1 MLRLRGKSG
10 EKPFDARLSRVLESI
25 QQVDICESIIDEK
38 RKRPA
43 PSGTGTARWGVNM
56 LSSITTSKRPAIPLR
71 TLLAR
76 GRIKQTLVS
85 CALTAALLAPG
96 ATLAADTAAEEA
108 TGPQPLPEVVVTANR
123 REESASK
130 VPISLT
136 ALSQDT
142 MDIKGIKDIADVA
155 RYTPGVKIDESQT
168 NQIAIRGIASTG
180 GSGTTG
186 IYIDDVPIQ
195 VRDLGF
201 NADDALVKI
210 FDLNRVEVLRGPQG
224 TLFGA
229 GSEGGT
235 VRYIT
240 NQPSLTKD
248 SVYAKAETSYTQNG
262 AMSYEAGVAAGG
274 PIIDGTLGI
283 RASAWYRR
291 DGGWIDRL
299 DPTTL
304 AIVDSNANHDD
315 TLAMRVA
322 ALWQPNDNLQIT
334 PSIYF
339 QHRARNDVT
348 IYWPEYS
355 NPNKDQYF
363 SANPAPR
370 EEPDNFYIPALNVS
384 YDFGPVRLI
393 STSAYF
399 HRDEISG
406 YDGTLYNLGY
416 YQTLIDSAVSPPPV
430 GANLFPLL
438 DGTGVHLPPGLTN
451 YRAPATVTNQQRNIS
466 QEIRLQSNDPASR
479 VQWTAGAFYS
489 LNRQFSLEE
498 IHDPLADAMFNALL
512 GEPIAAFFTSAQNA
526 DGSSVLPMGDSY
538 FNRLVSHDRQ
548 IAGFG
553 EATIGLTDT
562 LKLIAGVRVSKT
574 TFSIASHSGGPQ
586 NTFDRLGGAQNSQTP
601 VTPRAGLDWQ
611 IDPNDMV
618 YFTYAKGFRMGGGN
632 PSIPYDPTYQNTAIG
647 CTQDFLNFGI
657 KGAPNTY
664 KSDTVQS
671 FEVGAKNNINNVVR
685 LASSIYYI
693 RWNNI
698 QGNVVP
704 PICQIQWTDNLGNA
718 ISKGFDIQANIQATD
733 SLSVDATFGYTD
745 ARYTSNAYPSGAVVT
760 PTLKPLVEAGD
771 AIGGPNGIGTGYS
784 IPPWSATLGAEYR
797 FAVLEHESFFRMD
810 YEYAASDKW
819 THPALDKNT
828 SSYDPTAIPTA
839 RQAFASLRTGTN
851 LGGWLVSFFIDNLT
865 DSHTITNYN
874 HQTPAYGSES
884 GVLPN
889 GAPYY
894 TAADLLASPAFRYIT
909 YRPRTFGITATYR
922 H

>member
-1 MLRLRGKSG
+1 M
-10 EKPFDARLSRVLESI
+10 
-25 QQVDICESIIDEK
+25 
-38 RKRPA
+38 
-43 PSGTGTARWGVNM
+43 
-56 LSSITTSKRPAIPLR
+56 SSITTSKRPAIPLR

-76 GRIKQTLVS
+76 GRIKQTLAG
-85 CALTAALLAPG
+85 CALTAAMLAPG
-96 ATLAADTAAEEA
+96 ATFAANADAAEEA
-108 TGPQPLPEVVVTANR
+108 AVQPQQMQEVTVTANR

-136 ALSQDT
+136 ALTQDA
-142 MDIKGIKDIADVA
+142 MDIKGIKDISDVA

-168 NQIAIRGIASTG
+168 NAISIRGIASTG

-201 NADDALVKI
+201 NPDDALVKI

-262 AMSYEAGVAAGG
+262 APSYEAGVAAGG

-304 AIVDSNANHDD
+304 SIVDSNANHDD
-315 TLAMRVA
+315 TLALRVA
-322 ALWQPNDNLQIT
+322 ALWQPNENLQVT

-339 QHRARNDVT
+339 QHRARHDVT

-363 SANPAPR
+363 SANPTPR
-370 EEPDNFYIPALNVS
+370 QEPDNFYLPALNVS

-416 YQTLIDSAVSPPPV
+416 YQTLFNPTVSPAPP
-430 GANLFPLL
+430 GAPYYPLL
-438 DGTGVHLPPGLTN
+438 DGSGIHLPAQLAN
-451 YRAPATVTNQQRNIS
+451 YRSPATVTNQQRNIS
-466 QEIRLQSNDPASR
+466 QEIRLQSNDPNAR
-479 VQWTAGAFYS
+479 VTWTAGAFYS
-489 LNRQFSLEE
+489 LNRQYSLEE
-498 IHDPLADAMFNALL
+498 IHDPQADDFFNFFL
-512 GEPIAAFFTSAQNA
+512 GQPIAAFFGTDQNP
-526 DGSSVLPMGDSY
+526 DGSSVLPFGDSY
-538 FNRLVSHDRQ
+538 FNRLTSHDRQ

-553 EATIGLTDT
+553 EVNIGLTDT
-562 LKLIAGVRVSKT
+562 VKLIAGVRVSKT
-574 TFSIASHSGGPQ
+574 TFSIISLSGGPQ
-586 NTFDRLGGAQNSQTP
+586 NSGYRPGAAENSQTP
-601 VTPRAGLDWQ
+601 VTPRAGLQWQ
-611 IDPNDMV
+611 IDPNNMV

-632 PSIPYDPTYQNTAIG
+632 PSIPYDPTFQNPNIG
-647 CTQDFLNFGI
+647 CTGDFETFGI
-657 KGAPNTY
+657 KNAPSTY

-671 FEVGAKNNINNVVR
+671 FEVGAKDNINNVVR
-685 LASSIYYI
+685 LASSVYYI
-693 RWNNI
+693 KWNNI

-718 ISKGFDIQANIQATD
+718 VSKGFDIQANIQATEA
-733 SLSVDATFGYTD
+733 LGIDATFGYTD
-745 ARYTSNAYPSGAVVT
+745 ARYTKDAFPSGAN
-760 PTLKPLVEAGD
+760 PNGGALPLVASGD

-784 IPPWSATLGAEYR
+784 IPPWTTTIGAEYHIPIM
-797 FAVLEHESFFRMD
+797 EHDSFVRLD
-810 YEYAASDKW
+810 WEYQAADKW
-819 THPALDKNT
+819 THPAQDPRT
-828 SSYDPTAIPTA
+828 SEYDPTGMPMG
-839 RQAFASLRTGTN
+839 RQSFASLRTGTT
-851 LGGWLVSFFIDNLT
+851 LGQWLVSFFVDNLT
-865 DSHTITNYN
+865 DTHTILNYN
-874 HQTPAYGSES
+874 HQT
-884 GVLPN
+884 N
-889 GAPYY
+889 GY
-894 TAADLLASPAFRYIT
+894 DGNGNLLASPAFRYIT